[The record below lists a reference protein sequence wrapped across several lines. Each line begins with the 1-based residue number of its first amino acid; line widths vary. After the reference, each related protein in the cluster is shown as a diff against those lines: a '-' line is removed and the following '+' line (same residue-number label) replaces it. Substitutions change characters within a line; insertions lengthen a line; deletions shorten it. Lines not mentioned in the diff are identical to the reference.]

1 MDGYFTLPAF
11 KFKQIHHHLIQV
23 YPITK
28 KITIVAITIE
38 KIIFSSN
45 LLIKVMVIYPAHN
58 LCEGFT
64 LTR

>member
-45 LLIKVMVIYPAHN
+45 LLIKVMV
-58 LCEGFT
+58 
-64 LTR
+64 